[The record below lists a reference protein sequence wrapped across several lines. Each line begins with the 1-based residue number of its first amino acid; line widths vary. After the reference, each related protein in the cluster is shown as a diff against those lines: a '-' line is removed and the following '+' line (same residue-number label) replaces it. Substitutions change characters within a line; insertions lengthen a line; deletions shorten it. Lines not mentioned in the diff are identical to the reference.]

1 MGRLIR
7 VTPYLTTRFIRNIWP
22 TTTHGKLNACFEDY
36 DWQRPDYYP
45 LDKESAQAA
54 IQREVNT
61 VRNAVG
67 VFDNSPI
74 GKIEVCG
81 PDAAKFLDR
90 LYINNILSLPAGR
103 IRYGLMLNE
112 NGVIIDDG
120 VCIRLN
126 EDHFLVNSTSAAV
139 PRIVAL
145 MEQWLQCEWPELRVL
160 VTDRTSDWAN
170 FTLAGPRA
178 RDTLSALGTNIDL
191 APAALPHMAVST
203 GAVMGLEARVAR
215 VSFSGEL
222 SFEVNV
228 PALAANDFL
237 DAVLTAGAA
246 HGIAPYGIEALMI
259 LRTEKGYLHVGSDTD
274 GSSTPDDVGWG
285 WVARNKSR
293 DFIGRRSLY
302 REANQAAG
310 RKQLVGLETLDPGRA
325 IHAGGHLLIG
335 KDRSPPAETD
345 GWVTSACYSPTLGR
359 YIALAVLCSGPDR
372 IGEILTVCDGNQRFN
387 VKVVAPVFYDP
398 ENKRLEN

>member
-1 MGRLIR
+1 
-7 VTPYLTTRFIRNIWP
+7 
-22 TTTHGKLNACFEDY
+22 
-36 DWQRPDYYP
+36 
-45 LDKESAQAA
+45 
-54 IQREVNT
+54 
-61 VRNAVG
+61 
-67 VFDNSPI
+67 
-74 GKIEVCG
+74 
-81 PDAAKFLDR
+81 
-90 LYINNILSLPAGR
+90 
-103 IRYGLMLNE
+103 
-112 NGVIIDDG
+112 
-120 VCIRLN
+120 
-126 EDHFLVNSTSAAV
+126 
-139 PRIVAL
+139 
-145 MEQWLQCEWPELRVL
+145 
-160 VTDRTSDWAN
+160 
-170 FTLAGPRA
+170 
-178 RDTLSALGTNIDL
+178 
-191 APAALPHMAVST
+191 MAVST
-203 GAVMGLEARVAR
+203 GTVMGLEARVAR

-237 DAVLTAGAA
+237 EAVLTAGAA

-310 RKQLVGLETLDPGRA
+310 RKQLIGLETLDPGRA

-359 YIALAVLCSGPDR
+359 YIALAVLCSGTDR
-372 IGEILTVCDGNQRFN
+372 IGEILTVCDGNRRFN